1 MDVSVVV
8 AFACA
13 VLAAAS
19 TGVLV
24 GRCIRVPRMD
34 IIAWAGAVAAIAAA
48 LGAQALGAHNGY
60 TSPTFRVVQIG
71 AQLIAPLWLAW
82 GLAELAAKSVTAR
95 FGAKLVTAAVTVVGG
110 VVLITDPLNSTTAF
124 TKSWPAAPDHYQII
138 PRSLLSFVA
147 GLVVLAVVVILLA
160 AVVRQRTDTGGM
172 NRLIA
177 VAPAAVA
184 AVALLGLRFSLPSSE
199 AYPALCAICA
209 MLAAFAGIKAA
220 RTQVA
225 GEEFGDEP
233 YDDEPRGYRPEPG
246 RRPEPERPHRGAATP
261 SGGPPWRNAPD
272 LDRTGWQDPASRAQ
286 ATQRS
291 GNPPWRDTVGTTQ
304 SNEKFGAAHAGQA
317 KNGDQQGD
325 EYDDWYRLDRGSRAN
340 NANQA
345 NGGYPPNGGYPQD
358 GGDGMNGLRR
368 VGRKPRP
375 DNGSEP
381 GRDGQRDDAAGGRP
395 GAGRTGVWQQRT
407 LGTDT
412 ALAAAPGAFGSE
424 PAPGGNNGLIG
435 DDSATQRLYGLIAI
449 YTLAEGHEEDFDAL
463 AEKVVAE
470 VRASEPDA
478 LVYAVHSVPNAPMQR
493 IFYEVYRDR
502 TAYEEH
508 KRHLYIQRFDL
519 ERGPHVLATN
529 VIELGTQQAKLSPL
543 PGLSQLMYRSSGG

>member
-34 IIAWAGAVAAIAAA
+34 IIAWAGAVAAIAVA

-60 TSPTFRVVQIG
+60 TSSTFRVVQIG

-82 GLAELAAKSVTAR
+82 GLAELAARSVSAR

-110 VVLITDPLNSTTAF
+110 VVLITDPLNSSTAF
-124 TKSWPAAPDHYQII
+124 TKSWPVASDHYQII
-138 PRSLLSFVA
+138 PRSLLGFVA
-147 GLVVLAVVVILLA
+147 GLVILATVVILLIA
-160 AVVRQRTDTGGM
+160 LVRLRTDTDGVD
-172 NRLIA
+172 RLIA
-177 VAPAAVA
+177 IVPAAVA
-184 AVALLGLRFSLPSSE
+184 AVAVFGLRFNLSSSE

-209 MLAAFAGIKAA
+209 MLAAFGGIKAA
-220 RTQVA
+220 KIQVA
-225 GEEFGDEP
+225 GEQF
-233 YDDEPRGYRPEPG
+233 DDEPRGYRPPG
-246 RRPEPERPHRGAATP
+246 PERRSEPERRPHRPAATP
-261 SGGPPWRNAPD
+261 SGGA
-272 LDRTGWQDPASRAQ
+272 
-286 ATQRS
+286 
-291 GNPPWRDTVGTTQ
+291 PWRDTPGPDQGSWRDPAVGAQTTQRSAGPPSRGTVSTTQ
-304 SNEKFGAAHAGQA
+304 SNETLSVAHAGQA
-317 KNGDQQGD
+317 VNGDQQAFRD
-325 EYDDWYRLDRGSRAN
+325 DDWYRLDRGIRAID
-340 NANQA
+340 ANQA
-345 NGGYPPNGGYPQD
+345 NGGYPPSGGHPRDGGY
-358 GGDGMNGLRR
+358 GMNGLRR
-368 VGRKPRP
+368 GDRNSRP
-375 DNGSEP
+375 DDGYEP
-381 GRDGQRDDAAGGRP
+381 SRDMQRDDAGGSGP
-395 GAGRTGVWQQRT
+395 DAGRTGVWQSRT
-407 LGTDT
+407 LGADA
-412 ALAAAPGAFGSE
+412 ALAAAPEALRPE
-424 PAPGGNNGLIG
+424 PALGSNDGMIG

-449 YTLAEGHEEDFDAL
+449 YTLAEGGEEEFDAL

-508 KRHLYIQRFDL
+508 KRHLYIQRFDV
-519 ERGPHVLATN
+519 ERGPYVLATN

-543 PGLSQLMYRSSGG
+543 PGLSQLAQRFSSG